1 MKTEAY
7 GLTDVGQKRSENQD
21 NISLNDDIGLYIVAD
36 GMGGHSGGEIASA
49 LAIESLLNVFKEKIS
64 KVNNIYTPIDLF
76 REAYLEATQNIFK
89 KGIEDSLQGMGT
101 TLVAALV
108 HKNIIY
114 IANVGDSRAYYF
126 NGSHLWQLT
135 EDHSLV
141 YEQLKMSKFR
151 NIDPEQLIGKN
162 IITRSVGFESS
173 IQVDVIQKELVPG
186 DHVFMCSD
194 GVTGMV
200 SDDELFELF
209 SSAEASQVPKKCIEL
224 ANLAGGDDNISALFI
239 KFT

>member
-1 MKTEAY
+1 MLVNAW
-7 GLTDVGQKRSENQD
+7 GLTDVGKKRSENQD
-21 NISLNDDIGLYIVAD
+21 NIYLDTENHLYIVAD

-49 LAIESLLNVFKEKIS
+49 LAIESLKDVFENKMSKI
-64 KVNNIYTPIDLF
+64 NNIYTPIDLF
-76 REAYLEATQNIFK
+76 REAYLEATQRIFK

-101 TLVAALV
+101 TLVSAFFY
-108 HKNIIY
+108 KGTIY

-126 NGSHLWQLT
+126 NNHHLWQVT

-141 YEQLKMSKFR
+141 YEQLKMSKFK

-162 IITRSVGFESS
+162 IITRSVGFEST
-173 IQVDVIQKELVPG
+173 IHVDVIQKEVSTG
-186 DHVFMCSD
+186 DHYFMCSD

-200 SDDELFELF
+200 PDDQLFELF
-209 SSAEASQVPKKCIEL
+209 SRSEAAEVPVKCIEM
-224 ANLAGGDDNISALFI
+224 ANNAGGEDNISALFI